1 MVISMSNEKLTPEQ
15 IIQMAKLLSM
25 KKKSEEEQ
33 AEMLKE
39 FAAKNMSNEEFQKMN
54 EILNNDKAL
63 EQLLSSKQAQMI
75 MKLFE
80 KKGEK

>member
-1 MVISMSNEKLTPEQ
+1 MSNEKLTPEQ

-54 EILNNDKAL
+54 EILNDDKAL

>member
-1 MVISMSNEKLTPEQ
+1 MSNEKLTPEQ